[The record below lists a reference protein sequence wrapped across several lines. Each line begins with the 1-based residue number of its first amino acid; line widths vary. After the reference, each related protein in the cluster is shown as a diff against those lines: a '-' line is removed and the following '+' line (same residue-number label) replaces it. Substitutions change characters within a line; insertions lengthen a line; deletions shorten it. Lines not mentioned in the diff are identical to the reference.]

1 MECVSFIGSQV
12 KRATGLESTSSCPSA
27 TPPPGSA
34 ATNMCRRRGR
44 HCRLLFGGRYFRC
57 RQCHGLEY
65 ASRNMSPAQRAMHR
79 ADRIANR
86 LHDMCETTEPG
97 AGVIAGTLATLL
109 AVGQACRAPSWV
121 IVPLAWLLPF
131 LSGMSR
137 MPRRRKHAGTLH
149 DETPTDCGCTAMQ
162 PGGARGSGLCDHGGI
177 ARLPGPRPDQW
188 PVHGRR
194 ARRGRHKLSAHRR
207 GSALRCRRLPGQQGR
222 LHNGGRRD
230 RTRHPQV
237 RFRTVVAD
245 NATQPAP

>member
-1 MECVSFIGSQV
+1 LEAAGTNAFRRRAAKALTASTSPFFVGVACSNLVRIRWCIRSGVSPLARSALLLRRMECVSFIGSQV

-121 IVPLAWLLPF
+121 IA
-131 LSGMSR
+131 
-137 MPRRRKHAGTLH
+137 A
-149 DETPTDCGCTAMQ
+149 
-162 PGGARGSGLCDHGGI
+162 GGARSRRTPGAKRTGSDGGYSRDHGSASRMQG
-177 ARLPGPRPDQW
+177 A
-188 PVHGRR
+188 
-194 ARRGRHKLSAHRR
+194 KLATIIL
-207 GSALRCRRLPGQQGR
+207 A
-222 LHNGGRRD
+222 
-230 RTRHPQV
+230 
-237 RFRTVVAD
+237 VAD
-245 NATQPAP
+245 AVVGESLRQSTAHSGYTSTPEATDR